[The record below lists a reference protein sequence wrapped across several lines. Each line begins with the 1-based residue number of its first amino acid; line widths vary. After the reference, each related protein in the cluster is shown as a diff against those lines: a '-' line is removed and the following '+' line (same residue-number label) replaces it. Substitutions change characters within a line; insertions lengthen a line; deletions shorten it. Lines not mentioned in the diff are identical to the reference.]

1 MLGVRDDASTG
12 AKRGAQRVAVAEHPG
27 AFWLFTVADSTI
39 LVTDTIAGR
48 KTELSTDL
56 IWRMAAQEERRQD
69 EPVTPDPEPP
79 RPGWVPIL
87 DNTLSMVRDP
97 LGFYDRVGEMDA
109 DVVGYNV
116 AGTTGYFVTHPDL
129 VEEILVTN
137 PDDYEKGAL
146 LQRTLGEFIGEG
158 LFLLEGE
165 EWKAQR
171 TALQP
176 AFYREAIEAY
186 GETMTDFAAETSAN
200 WADGQRLD
208 ILPEMR
214 RYTLRVL
221 GKTLLDVDI
230 DRTAEALEPLL
241 DALRVRLDPRSPSA
255 YVPLWVPTPT
265 NRRVRSARAD
275 FEATLDDIIA
285 ERQAEADA
293 TREQRNDVLSLLLSL
308 DDETM
313 TRERLGH
320 QLLTFLVA
328 GHDTT
333 ALTLTYTWYLL
344 GHHPDAQRKL
354 HAELDSTIG
363 DREPTPA
370 DLFEL
375 PYLEQVLTEVLRL
388 YPPAFTTF
396 RQPTKQVRLGGY
408 DIAPDAQLTIP
419 QYLVHRDERWYD
431 DPDSFRPERWT
442 DEFEGQ
448 LPDYAYYPFGGGPRH
463 CIGMRFARMEAKL
476 AIATLA
482 KRYRFE
488 TLTAS
493 PLELAM
499 RITLSPAE
507 AVDVRVHER

>member
-1 MLGVRDDASTG
+1 
-12 AKRGAQRVAVAEHPG
+12 
-27 AFWLFTVADSTI
+27 
-39 LVTDTIAGR
+39 
-48 KTELSTDL
+48 
-56 IWRMAAQEERRQD
+56 MAAQEKRRQD
-69 EPVTPDPEPP
+69 DGPVTPDPKPP
-79 RPGWVPIL
+79 RPGRVPIV

-97 LGFYDRVGEMDA
+97 LGFYDRVSEMDA

-137 PDDYEKGAL
+137 PDDYEKGEL
-146 LQRTLGEFIGEG
+146 LQRSLGEYVGEG

-165 EWKAQR
+165 EWKEQR

-176 AFYREAIEAY
+176 AFYRERIAAY
-186 GETMTDFAAETSAN
+186 GETMTDFARKTGADWS
-200 WADGQRLD
+200 DGQRFD
-208 ILPEMR
+208 VLPAMR
-214 RYTLRVL
+214 QYTLRVL

-230 DRTAEALEPLL
+230 DRTAGALEPLL
-241 DALRVRLDPRSPSA
+241 DALRERLDPRSPSA

-275 FEATLDDIIA
+275 FEVTLDQIIA
-285 ERQAEADA
+285 ERQAEAA
-293 TREQRNDVLSLLLSL
+293 EEREQRDDVLSLLLSL
-308 DDETM
+308 DDGTM
-313 TRERLGH
+313 SRKRLGH

-333 ALTLTYTWYLL
+333 ALTLTYTWFLL
-344 GHHPDAQRKL
+344 GHHPRAQRKL
-354 HAELDSTIG
+354 HDELDATLG
-363 DREPTPA
+363 GADPTPE

-375 PYLEQVLTEVLRL
+375 PYLEKVLTEVLRL

-396 RQPTKQVRLGGY
+396 RQPTEPVQLGGY
-408 DIAPDAQLTIP
+408 DIGSDAQLTIP
-419 QYLVHRDERWYD
+419 QWLVHRDGRWYD
-431 DPDSFRPERWT
+431 DPDAFRPERWT
-442 DEFEGQ
+442 DEFESE

-463 CIGMRFARMEAKL
+463 CIGMRFARMESKL

-482 KRYRFE
+482 RRYRFE
-488 TLTAS
+488 TVTEA

-507 AVDVRVHER
+507 SVDVRVRKRA

>member
-1 MLGVRDDASTG
+1 
-12 AKRGAQRVAVAEHPG
+12 
-27 AFWLFTVADSTI
+27 
-39 LVTDTIAGR
+39 
-48 KTELSTDL
+48 
-56 IWRMAAQEERRQD
+56 MAAQKEQTRD
-69 EPVTPDPEPP
+69 EGPVTPAPKPP
-79 RPGWVPIL
+79 RPGRIPVV

-97 LGFYDRVGEMDA
+97 LGFYDRVGRMDA

-129 VEEILVTN
+129 VEQILVT
-137 PDDYEKGAL
+137 DASDYEKGAL
-146 LQRTLGEFIGEG
+146 LQRSLGEYIGEG
-158 LFLLEGE
+158 LFLLEGK
-165 EWKAQR
+165 EWNEQR

-176 AFYREAIEAY
+176 AFYRERIAAY
-186 GETMTDFAAETSAN
+186 GETMTDFARTT
-200 WADGQRLD
+200 ADDWQDGRRLNV
-208 ILPEMR
+208 LPEMQT
-214 RYTLRVL
+214 YTLRVL

-241 DALRVRLDPRSPSA
+241 DALRERLDPRSPSA

-285 ERQAEADA
+285 ERQAEATAD
-293 TREQRNDVLSLLLSL
+293 REARDDVLSLLLSL
-308 DDETM
+308 DEATM

-333 ALTLTYTWYLL
+333 ALTLTYTWFLL
-344 GHHPDAQRKL
+344 GNHPEAQRRL
-354 HAELDSTIG
+354 HEELDATLG
-363 DREPTPA
+363 DDDPTA
-370 DLFEL
+370 EDLFEL
-375 PYLEQVLTEVLRL
+375 PYLDTVLTEVLRL

-396 RQPTKQVRLGGY
+396 RQPTKPVQLGGY
-408 DIAPDAQLTIP
+408 EIGSDAQLTIP
-419 QYLVHRDERWYD
+419 QWLVHRDERWYD
-431 DPDSFRPERWT
+431 DPDAFRPDRWT
-442 DEFEGQ
+442 DDFEAS

-482 KRYRFE
+482 RRYRFE
-488 TLTAS
+488 TLTES

-507 AVDVRVHER
+507 PVTVRVHERG

>member
-1 MLGVRDDASTG
+1 MATQEVDR
-12 AKRGAQRVAVAEHPG
+12 PG
-27 AFWLFTVADSTI
+27 
-39 LVTDTIAGR
+39 
-48 KTELSTDL
+48 
-56 IWRMAAQEERRQD
+56 
-69 EPVTPDPEPP
+69 PVTPGSKPP
-79 RPGWVPIL
+79 RPGRVPL
-87 DNTLSMVRDP
+87 VDNTLSMLRDP

-129 VEEILVTN
+129 VERILVT
-137 PDDYEKGAL
+137 DEGDYEKGAL
-146 LQRTLGEFIGEG
+146 LQRTLGEYIGEG
-158 LFLLEGE
+158 LFLLEGD

-176 AFYREAIEAY
+176 AFYRERIAAY
-186 GETMTDFAAETSAN
+186 GATMTDFAAEIG
-200 WADGQRLD
+200 DGWTDGERFD
-208 ILPEMR
+208 VLPEMR
-214 RYTLRVL
+214 EYTLRVL

-230 DRTAEALEPLL
+230 DRTAGALEPLL
-241 DALRVRLDPRSPSA
+241 AALRERLDPRSLSA
-255 YVPLWVPTPT
+255 YVPLAVPTPT
-265 NRRVRSARAD
+265 NRRVRSARAT

-285 ERQAEADA
+285 ERQAETAEDRA
-293 TREQRNDVLSLLLSL
+293 ARDDVLSLLLSL
-308 DDETM
+308 DEATM

-344 GHHPDAQRKL
+344 GRHPEVQATL
-354 HAELDSTIG
+354 HDELDSALG
-363 DREPTPA
+363 GADPTA
-370 DLFEL
+370 EDLFEL
-375 PYLEQVLTEVLRL
+375 PYLDDVLTEVLRL

-396 RQPTKQVRLGGY
+396 RQPTRPVELGGY

-419 QYLVHRDERWYD
+419 QWLVHRDERWYD

-442 DEFEGQ
+442 DAFDES

-482 KRYRFE
+482 QRYRFE
-488 TLTAS
+488 TVTEP

-499 RITLSPAE
+499 RITLSPTE
-507 AVDVRVHER
+507 PVDVRVHERA